1 MSSQAFD
8 PVAEVFRQGGD
19 FYDMLEAQRKERDM
33 SKRKITCLNCGK
45 GPRQNA
51 GHGLCRTCHDKPE
64 ILARYSG
71 TTLEPENLPVRF
83 CEHPDCGNMYQPR
96 SATQRYCSRR
106 CQDAAGRARR
116 KIQDSS
122 RRDGCQHYRIGS
134 WGLTRD
140 PFDGGRFAMGLPG
153 GHAMITPLE
162 GMYSRPEP
170 ATEEAGVKEA
180 A

>member
-1 MSSQAFD
+1 MKHTD

-33 SKRKITCLNCGK
+33 EMLVCEYDECGQ
-45 GPRQNA
+45 PYVPTHWRQ
-51 GHGLCRTCHDKPE
+51 K
-64 ILARYSG
+64 
-71 TTLEPENLPVRF
+71 
-83 CEHPDCGNMYQPR
+83 
-96 SATQRYCSRR
+96 YCSRR
-106 CQDAAGRARR
+106 CQVAAGRKRAAAR
-116 KIQDSS
+116 IGAS
-122 RRDGCQHYRIGS
+122 RSRLRGLSADERRRELARGYRVGS

-140 PFDGGRFAMGLPG
+140 PFENGRFAMGLPG

-162 GMYSRPEP
+162 GMYSQPEP